1 MRFEVSAMVLM
12 KIQVFCDIVTY
23 CIIVTNVSE
32 EVAPSILMIVQE
44 E

>member
-12 KIQVFCDIVTY
+12 KIQLIVTDF
-23 CIIVTNVSE
+23 SE
-32 EVAPSILMIVQE
+32 EVAPSIFMIVQE